1 MYVVIT
7 TKDGFMDILNCVAD
21 NALFS
26 GIPFEQT
33 DKILKCSNATVVEY
47 KKGEILF
54 WYKDHVQKVGIV
66 VSGNVII
73 ARNDEFGNKF
83 ILYSV
88 GEGGVFGLLNLDPKV
103 EMDDIYVYASSNT
116 KVIFMDS
123 RKLLVGCEN
132 KCGCHERILYNALT
146 LISERNIYL
155 IRKQCH
161 MAQRTMRKKIIS
173 YLTEQM
179 RISHSDSVELSMN
192 RQEWAD
198 YLGVDRS
205 ALSAELSNMQKDGI
219 ICYKRNHFMLC
230 K

>member
-1 MYVVIT
+1 
-7 TKDGFMDILNCVAD
+7 
-21 NALFS
+21 
-26 GIPFEQT
+26 
-33 DKILKCSNATVVEY
+33 
-47 KKGEILF
+47 
-54 WYKDHVQKVGIV
+54 
-66 VSGNVII
+66 
-73 ARNDEFGNKF
+73 
-83 ILYSV
+83 
-88 GEGGVFGLLNLDPKV
+88 
-103 EMDDIYVYASSNT
+103 
-116 KVIFMDS
+116 MDS

-205 ALSAELSNMQKDGI
+205 ALCAELSNMQKDGI
-219 ICYKRNHFMLC
+219 IRYKRNHFTLC